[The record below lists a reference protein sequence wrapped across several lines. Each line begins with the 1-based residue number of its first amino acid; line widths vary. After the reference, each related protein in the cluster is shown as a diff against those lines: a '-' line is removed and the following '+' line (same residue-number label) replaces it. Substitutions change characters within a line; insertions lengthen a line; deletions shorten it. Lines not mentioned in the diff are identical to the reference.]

1 MAAFMAPGV
10 QFSMQKVEKKDM
22 LFLANWFLS
31 EMSVKCY
38 EKYRRQKQFSS

>member
-1 MAAFMAPGV
+1 MAAFMTAGV
-10 QFSMQKVEKKDM
+10 QFPMQKVEQKKDM

-38 EKYRRQKQFSS
+38 EEYRQKQFSS